1 MLELAPKG
9 EYCIFLTWDRKGP
22 LFEGG
27 RLFRSSEFQPRNDLV
42 FVSDE
47 QNL

>member
-1 MLELAPKG
+1 MLGLATKG
-9 EYCIFLTWDRKGP
+9 EYWIFLTWDRKGR

-27 RLFRSSEFQPRNDLV
+27 RLFRSSEFQPWNDLV